1 VRDVEEPSP
10 HGISNPDDAAWLALE
25 FVTAADDDC
34 EHFWVVL
41 LNIKHRYLMHT
52 EVSIG
57 TVKAVLVS
65 PRGVFGPAVREG
77 VSSILLCHNHPS
89 GEPDPS
95 AEDRELTRHLVECG
109 KTLRL
114 RFWIM

>member
-1 VRDVEEPSP
+1 
-10 HGISNPDDAAWLALE
+10 
-25 FVTAADDDC
+25 
-34 EHFWVVL
+34 
-41 LNIKHRYLMHT
+41 
-52 EVSIG
+52 
-57 TVKAVLVS
+57 
-65 PRGVFGPAVREG
+65 

-114 RFWIM
+114 RFWIT